1 MEKDN
6 YCDNQDICKLLV
18 TANNQYEKVVEQNR
32 SLQGELKEAREEL
45 EYLASFFNKDETAIV
60 NRLLRYNRAINAI
73 KEIAKTGL
81 KSVCYKSNCRNC
93 KCYSKKSNKELADIL
108 NDYFSE
114 DGEFNDSNG
123 DFYEVLDAFI
133 DKERVYCNKAKP
145 ISEDILKEIERI
157 GENHE
162 GN

>member
-73 KEIAKTGL
+73 KEIA
-81 KSVCYKSNCRNC
+81 SVEPRQY
-93 KCYSKKSNKELADIL
+93 
-108 NDYFSE
+108 
-114 DGEFNDSNG
+114 DGRLIRD
-123 DFYEVLDAFI
+123 
-133 DKERVYCNKAKP
+133 VYT
-145 ISEDILKEIERI
+145 ETFGQILKEIERI
-157 GENHE
+157 GE
-162 GN
+162 

>member
-1 MEKDN
+1 MKKDN

-73 KEIAKTGL
+73 KEIANETITVYTHVAQLHPQLKGL
-81 KSVCYKSNCRNC
+81 DLRSRMQQ
-93 KCYSKKSNKELADIL
+93 IL
-108 NDYFSE
+108 TQ
-114 DGEFNDSNG
+114 
-123 DFYEVLDAFI
+123 
-133 DKERVYCNKAKP
+133 
-145 ISEDILKEIERI
+145 IERI

>member
-73 KEIAKTGL
+73 KEIATDAMQCEGIG
-81 KSVCYKSNCRNC
+81 C
-93 KCYSKKSNKELADIL
+93 
-108 NDYFSE
+108 DY
-114 DGEFNDSNG
+114 
-123 DFYEVLDAFI
+123 AP
-133 DKERVYCNKAKP
+133 K
-145 ISEDILKEIERI
+145 ILKEIERI
-157 GENHE
+157 GE
-162 GN
+162 